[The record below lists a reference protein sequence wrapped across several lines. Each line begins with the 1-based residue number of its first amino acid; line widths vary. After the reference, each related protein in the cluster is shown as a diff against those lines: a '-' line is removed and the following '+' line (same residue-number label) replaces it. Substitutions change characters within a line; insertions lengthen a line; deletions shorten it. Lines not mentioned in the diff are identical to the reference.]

1 MVTNKKTLWI
11 YVCVAIAA
19 VALLNVVGRSWF
31 FRIDLTDSQIY
42 SLSPSSKSVLG
53 KVDDL
58 LTA

>member
-42 SLSPSSKSVLG
+42 SLC
-53 KVDDL
+53 L
-58 LTA
+58 L